1 MQWMARNLN
10 KLFLG
15 FWSYSLPCFTFKI
28 NTGSLHGDS
37 VMACLIVKYVR
48 SLNNLQHANL
58 ADHGLCVDLAH
69 VVARVI
75 TLDIPD
81 V

>member
-1 MQWMARNLN
+1 
-10 KLFLG
+10 
-15 FWSYSLPCFTFKI
+15 
-28 NTGSLHGDS
+28 
-37 VMACLIVKYVR
+37 MACLIVKYVR
-48 SLNNLQHANL
+48 SLNHLQHANL

-81 V
+81 VQLPGVVPIVRHSHPWVVGYHVVVDCQDGFAV